1 MTENDLMNL
10 KDGTLQWWMIVKP
23 KSQHDRYKG
32 ERAELRRC
40 HSTTDVMFIPS
51 YHLLLEKT
59 NADKK
64 DSEILHQLAVIAWV
78 LSWVD
83 GETDTEFAKSL
94 ANTDPQFSMM
104 RFRRLLAS
112 DDWDDLG
119 VQLIRALKFTKRRA
133 NVSDLIWSI
142 MRWKR
147 GNAKENWAM
156 SYYGSV
162 KEV

>member
-1 MTENDLMNL
+1 MIENYSNTI
-10 KDGTLQWWMIVKP
+10 DGALGWWMTIRPGSK
-23 KSQHDRYKG
+23 HDSYKG

-64 DSEILHQLAVIAWV
+64 DSELLHQLAAIAWV
-78 LSWVD
+78 LSWVNE
-83 GETDTEFAKSL
+83 ETETQFARSL
-94 ANTDPQFSMM
+94 ANADPQFSNI

-112 DDWDDLG
+112 DDWDDLS

-133 NVSDLIWSI
+133 NVSDIIKSI
-142 MRWKR
+142 LRWKR
-147 GNAKENWAM
+147 GGAKENWAL
-156 SYYGSV
+156 SYYGSA
-162 KEV
+162 KEE

>member
-1 MTENDLMNL
+1 MNETDSNTINGAL
-10 KDGTLQWWMIVKP
+10 DWWKTIRPGSK
-23 KSQHDRYKG
+23 HDSYKG

-59 NADKK
+59 NADKNN
-64 DSEILHQLAVIAWV
+64 SELLHQLAAIAWV

-83 GETDTEFAKSL
+83 EETDTDFAKSL
-94 ANTDPQFSMM
+94 ANTDPQFSQI

-112 DDWDDLG
+112 DNWDDLG

-133 NVSDLIWSI
+133 NVSDIIKSI
-142 MRWKR
+142 LRWKR
-147 GNAKENWAM
+147 GSARENWAL

-162 KEV
+162 KEE